1 MYYEDT
7 DAGGVVYHANYLRY
21 CERARGEWLRELG
34 FAPESIRRL
43 HGVAFAVRRAAVE
56 YARPAVLDDL
66 LSIESEI
73 VKMGKT
79 SIFFRHDFFAAASR
93 DALARAEVLVVC
105 VAPRPESER
114 TAFRARPIPPEIA
127 DRIQRWI
134 NF

>member
-79 SIFFRHDFFAAASR
+79 SIFFRHDFFR
-93 DALARAEVLVVC
+93 RRKPRRFGARRGFGRLRRA
-105 VAPRPESER
+105 APRVGADGFS
-114 TAFRARPIPPEIA
+114 RAPDSARN
-127 DRIQRWI
+127 R
-134 NF
+134 